1 MLLISQKIQAQS
13 CPDSPIIVGST
24 SLCQAKGSYE
34 IINYNATFSASYQ
47 FQFFPGTSG
56 ALASFNTG
64 TGEFEVNWTSL
75 TQCSLVV
82 SLAAPCQGADTIFM
96 QNCCDIGGV
105 AGTLIDPTEN
115 ALPGVNVNGEFIVTG
130 QTINIEG
137 TLKVNAPLLLINCIV
152 NMGPGAR
159 IDVYKNTVIG
169 SGAIALTG
177 SMIRARAACNTM
189 WEGIRMFNN
198 AQIKT
203 EIGNFVTISGAQ
215 NAIAFYGNVG
225 YHFQAPET
233 RLWNNFRGI
242 LVKPRYNSNII
253 LTKLASSGG
262 LFISGGNAFGPIPLP
277 QNYVN
282 GQLPLP
288 INNTSYLGIDMLN
301 CDQFEVDGSFGQS
314 RNIITFLSYGIRLFD
329 SNISVNETDFENI
342 IANPNY
348 VFYGSGSAVFAN
360 RISTTN
366 NNTINF
372 PSAANASLTNTIENC
387 THGINIIGSYHL
399 NAKGNSF
406 TNINQFGIRV
416 RGAINNSNLT
426 ISNSN
431 NFNNC
436 NVGVSLENCTN
447 ANAIINSNIFTSTL
461 PFGNSSYANTAI
473 YISNAS
479 QVSMNWQIMY
489 NTISGYRL
497 GIYSNNSRKGS
508 LGFNPI
514 RYNQILFNQSVPR
527 PAPNDQLNF
536 MGIWLDNIQNINLS
550 NNTIDYNQATITQNF
565 AGRLRGLNI
574 KDTRVGTVSNNEI
587 SNMGISMRFVGLN
600 IPITLQCNIMDAC
613 QNGIFLNNAAIM
625 NQGTQTSPWDN
636 QWRNF
641 GTNRRVYGALV
652 GGPSF
657 VDWYYKSSSPDF
669 SPLNLVPILWLF
681 PHVTNFP
688 SPCDDAIDPG
698 DVDPEIMIDF
708 LRAIVADSITLP
720 SDSLDYLFRLQ
731 LFAYATL
738 EENDSIRELLPEFMN
753 FYAEQLSSTLSRL
766 VNAERAI
773 EELDY
778 TTATIYLN
786 AATCM
791 ETASLIM
798 QKTLNAI
805 REYDLMGNGSVD
817 DMSFE
822 LRDDLEAIAYLP
834 SSIYGTGVFYAR
846 AILNLEVDDVNIGLR
861 IRNEELNIQKNN
873 SPRCFDNLGRQMSC
887 PDQLDNKVIKKKTK
901 SGDFIILK

>member
-1 MLLISQKIQAQS
+1 MLLISQKIQAQN

-56 ALASFNTG
+56 ALANFNTG

-159 IDVYKNTVIG
+159 IDVYNSTVIG
-169 SGAIALTG
+169 SGAIALIG
-177 SMIRARAACNTM
+177 STIRSRAACNTM
-189 WEGIRMFNN
+189 WEGIRLFNN
-198 AQIKT
+198 TEIKT
-203 EIGNFVTISGAQ
+203 QLGPIVTISDAQ
-215 NAIAFYGNVG
+215 NAIAFYGNVW
-225 YHFQAPET
+225 YHFQASQT
-233 RLWNNFRGI
+233 RLWNNFRGVFARSKYPTGI
-242 LVKPRYNSNII
+242 IITQVADCNGLNI
-253 LTKLASSGG
+253 T
-262 LFISGGNAFGPIPLP
+262 GGNVTLP
-277 QNYVN
+277 NNYIN
-282 GQLPLP
+282 GQNPLP
-288 INNTSYLGIDMLN
+288 INNTCFAGIELMN
-301 CDQFEVDGSFGQS
+301 CDQFNLDGVLGQNTINNVSFGV
-314 RNIITFLSYGIRLFD
+314 RIFD
-329 SNISVNETDFENI
+329 SNVSLDNVLFNNI
-342 IANPNY
+342 FPNNAY
-348 VFYGSGSAVFAN
+348 PFADAGSAILTNRVTTAN
-360 RISTTN
+360 
-366 NNTINF
+366 NF
-372 PSAANASLTNTIENC
+372 TLNVPSLTKPTLTSTFQNC
-387 THGINIIGSYHL
+387 THGINVIGSYHL

-406 TNINQFGIRV
+406 SNITQFGIRV
-416 RGAINNSNLT
+416 RKAINNSILT
-426 ISNSN
+426 INNANS
-431 NFNNC
+431 FT
-436 NVGVSLENCTN
+436 NVNIGVNIENCTN
-447 ANAIINSNIFTSTL
+447 ANAIINNNSFASTVAL
-461 PFGNSSYANTAI
+461 GNAMNDNTAI
-473 YISNAS
+473 FISNFS
-479 QVSMNWQIMY
+479 LIDMDWQIME
-489 NTISGYRL
+489 NDITGYRL
-497 GIYSNNSRKGS
+497 AIYVRNSKKRN

-514 RYNQILFNQSVPR
+514 RYNTILFDRQVP
-527 PAPNDQLNF
+527 ASNITLNF

-550 NNTIDYNQATITQNF
+550 NNTIDYNQTPVTQNF
-565 AGRLRGLNI
+565 SGRLRGLNI
-574 KDTRVGTVSNNEI
+574 KDTKVGTVSNNEI
-587 SNMGISMRFVGLN
+587 SNMGIAMRFVGDNRPL
-600 IPITLQCNIMDAC
+600 PLQCNIMDAC
-613 QNGIFLNNAAIM
+613 ENGVFLNGAALI
-625 NQGTQTSPWDN
+625 NQGTPTSPWDN

-641 GTNRRVYGALV
+641 GTNRRVYGTIINPITQV
-652 GGPSF
+652 N
-657 VDWYYKSSSPDF
+657 WYYKSSNQNFNPF
-669 SPLNLVPILWLF
+669 STGAPFWLNTLIADY
-681 PHVTNFP
+681 N

-698 DVDPEIMIDF
+698 DGDPEGMVDF
-708 LRAIVADSITLP
+708 LRAIIADSTSIP
-720 SDSLDYLFRLQ
+720 NDSLDFLFRLQ
-731 LFAYATL
+731 LFAYTTL

-786 AATCM
+786 AATCV

-805 REYDLMGNGSVD
+805 REYDLLGNGSVD
-817 DMSFE
+817 DMPFE

-846 AILNLEVDDVNIGLR
+846 AILNLEVDDENIGLR
-861 IRNEELNIQKNN
+861 IRNEELNIQENAT
-873 SPRCFDNLGRQMSC
+873 PRCFDNLGRQMNC
-887 PDQLDNKVIKKKTK
+887 PDKLDNKVIKKKTK